1 MPIDN
6 SQINALVLDFD
17 GTITKQD
24 TISVLASI
32 GQIFQRRHH
41 HSVKQPWD
49 SVVEAYGRDFQD
61 YTSTYVPAAVDRTSL
76 SEELNFLRGFRDIES
91 ASFGRVGDS
100 EIFRGMNKAD
110 FSMAGHEALRDGT
123 VRLHDGF
130 SEFMTCAA
138 LQKWRIYVISI
149 NWSSSFIRGVLS
161 GFPIDKIISNEIRS
175 DGIIVGPGI
184 LGPPSE
190 ETVLATCL
198 DKAHALKALVAE
210 QNLDIDNIVYFGD
223 SVSDIECL
231 IAVKGIIMSG
241 GPDSSL
247 IKTLKRTVYG
257 CLHSDVGRKVATC
270 RQQREYLAGSGEPEC
285 TQEDY
290 HAFRR
295 LRVPQKCFKCAMLD
309 STKLRARQLLDS
321 MKADVDKCV
330 AARGGAWASSREWR
344 VASSTSN
351 DNKHIRY

>member
-1 MPIDN
+1 MRERSASDVHPETHGMQRLLRRLNTMLIDN
-6 SQINALVLDFD
+6 SQISALVLDFD

-32 GQIFQRRHH
+32 GQAFQRRHH

-61 YTSTYVPAAVDRTSL
+61 YTSTYVPAAIDRTTL
-76 SEELNFLRGFRDIES
+76 SEELKFLRGFRDVES

-100 EIFRGMNKAD
+100 EIFRGMNKED
-110 FSMAGHEALRDGT
+110 FSMAGSEALRDGT

-130 SEFMTCAA
+130 SEFMACAA
-138 LQKWRIYVISI
+138 LQKWRIYVISV

-161 GFPIDKIISNEIRS
+161 GFPIDTIISNEIRS

-184 LGPPSE
+184 LGPPSK

-210 QNLDIDNIVYFGD
+210 QNLGIDTVVYFGD
-223 SVSDIECL
+223 SLSDIECL
-231 IAVKGIIMSG
+231 IAVKGIIMSS

-247 IKTLKRTVYG
+247 IKTLKRTGVT
-257 CLHSDVGRKVATC
+257 VQPITC
-270 RQQREYLAGSGEPEC
+270 I
-285 TQEDY
+285 
-290 HAFRR
+290 
-295 LRVPQKCFKCAMLD
+295 
-309 STKLRARQLLDS
+309 
-321 MKADVDKCV
+321 DKSANLV
-330 AARGGAWASSREWR
+330 WASNYREIMSAGLFQL
-344 VASSTSN
+344 V
-351 DNKHIRY
+351 